1 MAKKTEWEGKSAY
14 EEGPLVIQQLD
25 GFWYVIHK
33 QTKEWIMGFSP
44 YKQKK
49 DALAYTSALLKRMNM
64 NFSNKEEMYAVNG
77 GRDNCVRYRNEAY
90 YEGKEDE

>member
-1 MAKKTEWEGKSAY
+1 MVKKIEWEGRPAY
-14 EEGPLVIQQLD
+14 EEGPIILQSTDRGWVI
-25 GFWYVIHK
+25 IHR
-33 QTKEWIMGFSP
+33 QTKELMMGFDP

-49 DALAYTSALLKRMNM
+49 DALAYATALLKRMNM